1 MNRKAYGAAML
12 RKQGKEP
19 DGHFGLIPLDCIERV
34 GAFKDL
40 KLGPRDVWMKL
51 RVAYVPPAGFESRS
65 HLCRMAGLT
74 WDELRKNTVALVD
87 AGLLQVDVNSY
98 TVILPELTK
107 RGKEKLEEPTELAAE
122 VEPAA
127 VAEDESFKLRIA
139 EIPEDQSTEV
149 PTEAIDLIE
158 ELRQQA
164 NASDDDERY
173 ISSIQSFR
181 STGQKAC
188 GLTREQ
194 AQPLWKAY
202 SLDVCKIWGVTEGEL
217 QPATVAE
224 PEPVAVLEPEV
235 EPEPEAAPSSFYSDC
250 RAFNERRKK
259 VGMGAVN
266 MMIFYKAEL
275 GEAESIEQLKRLNR
289 ELELKEN
296 PAPKPDPKPVAEE
309 VKTEPE
315 VDPFDDGLGW

>member
-1 MNRKAYGAAML
+1 ML

-107 RGKEKLEEPTELAAE
+107 RGKEKLEEPTELTTE
-122 VEPAA
+122 VELKPAA
-127 VAEDESFKLRIA
+127 DDT
-139 EIPEDQSTEV
+139 EITEV
-149 PTEAIDLIE
+149 VIEHKAQPESADAFDPDQELWEQMNKAMLTLDDDTAGSGLKMQKAGQLMRDYTIKIEAEPTKAD
-158 ELRQQA
+158 ELRKEGLQA
-164 NASDDDERY
+164 IVAL
-173 ISSIQSFR
+173 
-181 STGQKAC
+181 A
-188 GLTREQ
+188 
-194 AQPLWKAY
+194 
-202 SLDVCKIWGVTEGEL
+202 EGEL
-217 QPATVAE
+217 QPAAILE
-224 PEPVAVLEPEV
+224 PEPEVA
-235 EPEPEAAPSSFYSDC
+235 EPEPEAATNTFYAEY
-250 RAFNERRKK
+250 RAFNERREKA
-259 VGMGAVN
+259 GMGAVSVDV
-266 MMIFYKAEL
+266 FYKAAN
-275 GEAESIEQLKRLNR
+275 GDPESIDKLNYETKRLK
-289 ELELKEN
+289 EKEN

-315 VDPFDDGLGW
+315 TDPYDDGLGW